1 MRQNQV
7 AQHPNLTDLTGLDPT
22 LQQDLYGLKVVH
34 WGIWGMY
41 QSGMAM
47 TQVEL
52 IRYQRKL
59 GLNCGMID
67 ARDPEL
73 VHAHK
78 GFSTH
83 NQRWADDA
91 DLYCLHSH
99 IPAYPGNWFNDGT
112 PKICFLH
119 GMPRYSWESEVYQ
132 LETGNDAP
140 MAQLTSYAN
149 MKEEFTH
156 WITMWPT
163 QFATWEI
170 LDNYQGRVR
179 AAPNGV
185 CLETYSLD
193 GPKASLAGKPTLLIS
208 DQARMC
214 KDPFVM
220 VFGAEYYRQK
230 YEHDA
235 RLHIVGFPPQGT
247 GNRVRERWDMLISQ
261 SGVHR
266 VLAGVS
272 GIVKNL
278 PNWYRDSDILLTTIT
293 DESRVVKEA
302 IASGVDVL
310 APTFSTELIDESWLD
325 WAAPDVG
332 LQTTYKYGP
341 DDDTPPA
348 ENASI
353 TLADQNRQHPFW
365 QAINTEDTAQV
376 AAAIDRIHQ
385 RRQEMGAAKR
395 AKLLRAFAEKRYD
408 MRTTARYL
416 IDVYRESMET
426 TGRPTRLQQRAD
438 MNAANPALATLQ

>member
-1 MRQNQV
+1 MV
-7 AQHPNLTDLTGLDPT
+7 ALDETPIEQFTEDL
-22 LQQDLYGLKVVH
+22 QGLKVVH

-41 QSGMAM
+41 QSGMSM

-52 IRYQRKL
+52 IRYQRML

-73 VHAHK
+73 IHAHK
-78 GFSTH
+78 GFKTH
-83 NQRWADDA
+83 DQRWADDA
-91 DLYCLHSH
+91 DIYCLHSH
-99 IPAYPGNWFNDGT
+99 IPVNPGNWFNDET
-112 PKICFLH
+112 LKVCFLH

-132 LETGNDAP
+132 LEPGNDAP

-149 MKEEFTH
+149 MKEEFSH
-156 WITMWPT
+156 WLTMWPT

-185 CLETYSLD
+185 CLETYRTD
-193 GPKASLAGKPTLLIS
+193 GPTASLAGKPTLLVC

-230 YEHDA
+230 FEHDA
-235 RLHIVGFPPQGT
+235 RVHIVGFPPSGT
-247 GNRVRERWDMLISQ
+247 GNRVRERWDQLISQ
-261 SGVHR
+261 SGIHR
-266 VLAGVS
+266 VVAGVS
-272 GIVKNL
+272 GIVKDL
-278 PNWYRDSDILLTTIT
+278 PRWYRGSDIMLTTIT
-293 DESRVVKEA
+293 DESRVTKEA

-325 WAAPDVG
+325 WAAPEVG
-332 LQTTYKYGP
+332 LQTTYRYGP
-341 DDDTPPA
+341 DATTPPA
-348 ENASI
+348 ERDSI
-353 TLADQNRQHPFW
+353 DLADHNRQHPFW

-385 RRQEMGAAKR
+385 RRQEMGVEKR
-395 AKLLRAFAEKRYD
+395 AALLRAFAEKRYD
-408 MRTTARYL
+408 MKTTAAYC
-416 IDVYRESMET
+416 IEVYKEAMAQS
-426 TGRPTRLQQRAD
+426 GRLTHAQQRVE
-438 MNAANPALATLQ
+438 MNAAEPALGTLA